1 MTAVAATAVDPLAP
15 ATLGA
20 NATALLQRDRWSRER
35 LVDYQRERLRGLIRH
50 AVEHSP
56 YYRAALGPGAE
67 RARLTDLPTLPK
79 RVLMEQF
86 DRIVTNRRL
95 RLPELEQ
102 FLARADAGAL
112 FLGEYRIFS
121 TAGTTGVPGLF
132 VYSQRDFAHWVSVC
146 IRSFAR
152 LGMTPE
158 TRIVGVGAP
167 SSLHLSQQVIAAMQ
181 AGRSG
186 APTVSVTTPV
196 DEMVDALNAYRPEV
210 IAGYASMM
218 GVLAEEQ
225 LQGRLA
231 ISPRVVLSTSEVLT
245 DDAAARIEAAWTKPV
260 EGYFSTEV
268 VVIASGSLDHVG
280 LHVCED
286 VIVEVVDDANR
297 PVAAGTPGSK
307 VLLTNLVQ
315 GTQPLIRY
323 ELSDAVQLE
332 DGVDRSGRPYDRI
345 ARIDG
350 RSDDVLRLPAAV
362 GGGEVAVH
370 PYRLR
375 APFVKLLDVLQ
386 YQVVHGDAGLLVRIV
401 VRDSAPR
408 DLPQHVRSVVE
419 VALARAGARCA
430 VEVEVVPAIAREGGH
445 AAKVKLVVSEAS
457 QDT

>member
-1 MTAVAATAVDPLAP
+1 MTAVAATSVDLPAP

-20 NATALLQRDRWSRER
+20 NATTLLQRDCWSREQ

-50 AVEHSP
+50 AVECSP
-56 YYRAALGPGAE
+56 HYRAALGPGAE
-67 RARLTDLPTLPK
+67 RAALADLPTLPK

-86 DRIVTNRRL
+86 DRIVTDRRL
-95 RLPELEQ
+95 RLADLEP

-112 FLGEYRIFS
+112 YLGEYRIFS
-121 TAGTTGVPGLF
+121 TSGTTGVPGLF
-132 VYSQRDFAHWVSVC
+132 VYSQRDFAHWVSVLL
-146 IRSFAR
+146 RSFAR

-186 APTVSVTTPV
+186 APSVSVTTPLHEIV
-196 DEMVDALNAYRPEV
+196 AALNAYRPEV
-210 IAGYASMM
+210 VAGYASMM

-231 ISPRVVLSTSEVLT
+231 ISPRVVLATSEVLT
-245 DDAAARIEAAWTKPV
+245 DDAAARIESAWTTPV

-268 VVIASGSLDHVG
+268 LVIASGSLDHVG

-286 VIVEVVDDANR
+286 AIVEVVDEANR
-297 PVAAGTPGSK
+297 PVPAGTPGSK

-315 GTQPLIRY
+315 RTQPLIRY

-332 DGVDRSGRPYDRI
+332 AGPDPSGRPYDRI
-345 ARIDG
+345 ARVDG

-362 GGGEVAVH
+362 GGGDVAVH

-375 APFVKLLDVLQ
+375 APFVKLLDVVQ
-386 YQVVHGDAGLLVRIV
+386 YQVVHRAGGLLVRIV
-401 VRDSAPR
+401 ARETAP
-408 DLPQHVRSVVE
+408 DLPDRVRGAVE
-419 VALARAGARCA
+419 DALAKAGARCA
-430 VEVEVVPAIAREGGH
+430 VEVEVVPAIARERGH
-445 AAKVKLVVSEAS
+445 AAKVKLVVSEAPGP
-457 QDT
+457 